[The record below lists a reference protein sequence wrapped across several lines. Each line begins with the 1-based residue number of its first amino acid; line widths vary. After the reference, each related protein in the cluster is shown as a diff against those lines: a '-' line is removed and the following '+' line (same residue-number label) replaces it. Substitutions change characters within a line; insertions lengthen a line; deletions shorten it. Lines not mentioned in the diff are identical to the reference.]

1 MWKKVGILLLDKNF
15 SNYHLV
21 PVWCWARWLDHWA
34 ERWWRVH
41 CVRAAP
47 GTSFSYDSCCKGLGC
62 TRKIKQNMTLRLN
75 LQISLVHI
83 CPSFIYQYYKHR
95 LTENWSFLTI
105 QEIKNKS
112 LDLLCSE
119 YNSKVINIEV
129 NGFLLRLLWM
139 KKLDGKKH
147 YYTHHCCKGNAKFV
161 KFKKD
166 WTIKYRYILIY
177 WVKQYMTFGS

>member
-1 MWKKVGILLLDKNF
+1 MYIHFSNASNSFYFLSNVGISFYCQLTILPPKKNPKWKVWKKVGILLLDKNF

-95 LTENWSFLTI
+95 FTENWSFLTI

-112 LDLLCSE
+112 LDL
-119 YNSKVINIEV
+119 
-129 NGFLLRLLWM
+129 
-139 KKLDGKKH
+139 
-147 YYTHHCCKGNAKFV
+147 
-161 KFKKD
+161 
-166 WTIKYRYILIY
+166 
-177 WVKQYMTFGS
+177 